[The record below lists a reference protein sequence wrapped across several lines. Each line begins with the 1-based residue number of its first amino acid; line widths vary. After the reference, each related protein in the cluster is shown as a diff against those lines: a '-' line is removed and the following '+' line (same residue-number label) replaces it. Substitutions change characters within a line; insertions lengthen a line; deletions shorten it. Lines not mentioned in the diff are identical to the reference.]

1 MAFIYFGTPCIWP
14 RIVSLAHLHDKYLR
28 FPAVLTSACIFLL
41 FFSGIFPYLQYSL
54 EFNNKK
60 FYFLGMHKT

>member
-1 MAFIYFGTPCIWP
+1 MVFIYFGTPCIWP
-14 RIVSLAHLHDKYLR
+14 RIVSLAHLHDKDLR
-28 FPAVLTSACIFLL
+28 FPAVQLQLVYFYFFFFLPVS
-41 FFSGIFPYLQYSL
+41 FHTYFL

>member
-1 MAFIYFGTPCIWP
+1 MVFIYFGTPCIWP
-14 RIVSLAHLHDKYLR
+14 RIVSLAHLHDKDLR

-41 FFSGIFPYLQYSL
+41 FFFAVSFHTYFL